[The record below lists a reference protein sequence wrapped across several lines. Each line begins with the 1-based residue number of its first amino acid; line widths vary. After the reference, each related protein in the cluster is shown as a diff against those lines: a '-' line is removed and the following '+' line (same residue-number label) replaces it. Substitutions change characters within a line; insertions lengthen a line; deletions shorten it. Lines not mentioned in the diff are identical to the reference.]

1 MNNFLTIAIDGP
13 ASSGKSTV
21 SKQIAKDLNLVYI
34 DTGAMYRALTLAAIR
49 QDIDFGDELKLAE
62 LLENIAISFE
72 PSENGQLVFIN
83 GEDITQ
89 AIRSSEV
96 TNNVSQVSFHESVRS
111 ELVKRQRELANSKSV
126 IMDGRDIGT
135 VVLPNANVKIFLV
148 ASVKERAERRYKEN
162 LERGINTSFEE
173 LTEEIVKRDEKDS
186 NRKISPLKQ
195 AEDAVK
201 LDTTGLT
208 IPEVVKKIKQ
218 IIEKTK

>member
-21 SKQIAKDLNLVYI
+21 SKQIAKELNLVYI
-34 DTGAMYRALTLAAIR
+34 DTGAMYRALTLVAIR
-49 QDIDFGDELKLAE
+49 KNVDFGDEIKLAK
-62 LLENIAISFE
+62 LLGNMAISFE
-72 PSENGQLVFIN
+72 PSATGQLVFIN
-83 GEDITQ
+83 GEDVTQ

-96 TNNVSQVSFHESVRS
+96 TNNVSQVSFHASIRN
-111 ELVKRQRELANSKSV
+111 ELVKRQRELANYKSV

-162 LERGINTSFEE
+162 LERGINTSFEA
-173 LTEEIVKRDEKDS
+173 LTEEIIKRDKKDS
-186 NRKISPLKQ
+186 SRDISPLKQ

-201 LDTTGLT
+201 VDTTGLT
-208 IPEVVKKIKQ
+208 IPEVVGKIKQ
-218 IIEKTK
+218 IIQKTK